1 MVDRS
6 GYVATFGN
14 SNPPYPKYYCGFVIK
29 ENKYVA
35 NLINTSVA
43 SEKEIIFGE
52 SISGIKGFYSN
63 VTLSTDKTTDPGGE
77 KQLFNVSTTYTSNNG
92 Y

>member
-1 MVDRS
+1 M
-6 GYVATFGN
+6 FGTT
-14 SNPPYPKYYCGFVIK
+14 NPAFPKYYSGFTIK

-35 NLINTSVA
+35 NLINTSPA
-43 SEKEIIFGE
+43 NEKEIIFGQ
-52 SISGIKGFYSN
+52 SVSGIKGFYST
-63 VTLSTDKTTDPGGE
+63 VTLSTDNTTNLGGE